1 MSEKELVEI
10 VAGITD
16 ADEME
21 RFLQEILTDKE
32 RRVLALRWKLLK
44 DLHAGRTQRSIA
56 ADYRISLCKITRGSK
71 ILKDQESVIRRILDR
86 RGSKKSSTGKKD
98 GDGDGHGS
106 S

>member
-16 ADEME
+16 VGEME
-21 RFLQEILTDKE
+21 RFLHEILTDKE
-32 RRVLALRWKLLK
+32 RHVLALRWKLLK

-71 ILKDQESVIRRILDR
+71 ILKEQESIIRRILDE
-86 RGSKKSSTGKKD
+86 RGSKTPPPSGRD
-98 GDGDGHGS
+98 GDGGGYQS